1 MTGNVQGRSSGR
13 QTVVSGGNLEL
24 SKRVNGD
31 RKDKY
36 VDKFKTGL
44 DIIFLIDISLTIID
58 Y

>member
-1 MTGNVQGRSSGR
+1 M
-13 QTVVSGGNLEL
+13 
-24 SKRVNGD
+24 NGD

-58 Y
+58 YWKENSTVVRVYNICKSKCVWQR